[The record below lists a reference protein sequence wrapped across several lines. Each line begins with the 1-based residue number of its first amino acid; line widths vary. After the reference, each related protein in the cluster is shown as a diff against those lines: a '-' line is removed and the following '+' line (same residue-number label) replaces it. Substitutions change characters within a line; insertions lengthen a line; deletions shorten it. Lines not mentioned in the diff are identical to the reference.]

1 MAQRSKAYKAAKAAI
16 GEDLYSPV
24 EAIRLAKETNPSK
37 TDATV
42 EVALRLSVDP
52 RKADQMVR
60 GSVSLPHGTGK
71 AARVVVFATVDRA

>member
-42 EVALRLSVDP
+42 EAVSYTHLR
-52 RKADQMVR
+52 A
-60 GSVSLPHGTGK
+60 HET
-71 AARVVVFATVDRA
+71 

>member
-42 EVALRLSVDP
+42 ELS
-52 RKADQMVR
+52 
-60 GSVSLPHGTGK
+60 LIHI
-71 AARVVVFATVDRA
+71 

>member
-37 TDATV
+37 TCLLYTSDA
-42 EVALRLSVDP
+42 
-52 RKADQMVR
+52 ADE
-60 GSVSLPHGTGK
+60 
-71 AARVVVFATVDRA
+71 